1 MAEISLKDYLTASG
15 KYPERET
22 HAELTAEKIENAYR
36 LLTAVNSFL
45 AELCINNVTV
55 SSGFR
60 PSAANSAAGG
70 AKLSY
75 HCKALA
81 IDLLDDKNQTL
92 AKKITP
98 ELLRKHELFMEDERY
113 TIGKITNW
121 VHLQLTPE
129 MKDRPSRK
137 FIP

>member
-1 MAEISLKDYLTASG
+1 MSSITLKDYLTASG
-15 KYPERET
+15 KYPEREN
-22 HAELTAEKIENAYR
+22 HVELTAEKIENAYK
-36 LLTAVNSFL
+36 LLTAVNAFL
-45 AELCINNVTV
+45 ADLGVNNVTV

-81 IDLLDDKNQTL
+81 IDLLDDKKQTL
-92 AKKITP
+92 AKKITS
-98 ELLRKHELFMEDERY
+98 EMLRKHGLFMEDEKY
-113 TIGKITNW
+113 TVGKNTNW
-121 VHLQLTPE
+121 VHLQLSSE
-129 MKDRPSRK
+129 MRDRPSRK

>member
-36 LLTAVNSFL
+36 LLTVVNAFL
-45 AELCINNVTV
+45 ADLGVNNVTV

-70 AKLSY
+70 AKKSL
-75 HCKALA
+75 HMQCLA
-81 IDLLDDKNQTL
+81 IDIVDQSGNLDKLIESRNEV
-92 AKKITP
+92 KKIYGIWQ
-98 ELLRKHELFMEDERY
+98 EDPVS
-113 TIGKITNW
+113 TVGW
-121 VHLQLTPE
+121 AHLDI
-129 MKDRPSRK
+129 KDRGNRK
-137 FIP
+137 FNTFLP

>member
-70 AKLSY
+70 AKKSL
-75 HCKALA
+75 HMQCLA
-81 IDLLDDKNQTL
+81 IDLVDQSGNLDKLIESRNEV
-92 AKKITP
+92 KKKYGIWQ
-98 ELLRKHELFMEDERY
+98 EDPVS
-113 TIGKITNW
+113 TAGWI
-121 VHLQLTPE
+121 HLDI
-129 MKDRPSRK
+129 KDRGNRK
-137 FIP
+137 FNTFLP

>member
-36 LLTAVNSFL
+36 LLTAVNAFL
-45 AELCINNVTV
+45 AELGTNNVTV

-70 AKLSY
+70 AKKSTHTICLG
-75 HCKALA
+75 
-81 IDLLDDKNQTL
+81 IDIADPD
-92 AKKITP
+92 
-98 ELLRKHELFMEDERY
+98 
-113 TIGKITNW
+113 GKIDKLIESRDDLKKKYGIWQEDPVSTAGW
-121 VHLQLTPE
+121 IHLDI
-129 MKDRPSRK
+129 KDRGNRK
-137 FIP
+137 FNTFLP

>member
-15 KYPERET
+15 KYPEREA

-70 AKLSY
+70 AKKSL
-75 HCKALA
+75 HMQCLA
-81 IDLLDDKNQTL
+81 IDLVDQSGNLDKLIESRNEV
-92 AKKITP
+92 KKKYGIWQ
-98 ELLRKHELFMEDERY
+98 EDPVS
-113 TIGKITNW
+113 TAGWI
-121 VHLQLTPE
+121 HLDI
-129 MKDRPSRK
+129 KDRGNRK
-137 FIP
+137 FNTFLP

>member
-15 KYPERET
+15 KYPEREN
-22 HAELTAEKIENAYR
+22 HVELTAEKIENAYR

-70 AKLSY
+70 AKKSL
-75 HCKALA
+75 HMQCLA
-81 IDLLDDKNQTL
+81 IDLVDQSGNLDKLIESRNEV
-92 AKKITP
+92 KKKYGIWQ
-98 ELLRKHELFMEDERY
+98 EDPVS
-113 TIGKITNW
+113 TAGWI
-121 VHLQLTPE
+121 HLDI
-129 MKDRPSRK
+129 KDRGNRK
-137 FIP
+137 FNTFLP